1 MESGILAVPLQTT
14 MKTEIPLSLAAR
26 RGLLGLCPSCGKTK
40 LFASYLKQVESCP
53 NCGAH
58 FGRIRADDAAPW
70 LTIIVIGHVFLPL
83 AFMIDTSALPVG
95 VVMAGMSALFA
106 GLGAVLLPHAKG
118 TILAVLWSTRASANP
133 QIETA

>member
-1 MESGILAVPLQTT
+1 M
-14 MKTEIPLSLAAR
+14 TELSLRQAAL
-26 RGLLGLCPSCGKTK
+26 RGAMGRCPCCGKGK
-40 LFASYLKQVESCP
+40 LFARYLKQVDACSACGESFA
-53 NCGAH
+53 G
-58 FGRIRADDAAPW
+58 FRADDAAPW

-83 AFMIDTSALPVG
+83 AFMVDTSALPVG
-95 VVMAGMSALFA
+95 LVMAGMSALFA